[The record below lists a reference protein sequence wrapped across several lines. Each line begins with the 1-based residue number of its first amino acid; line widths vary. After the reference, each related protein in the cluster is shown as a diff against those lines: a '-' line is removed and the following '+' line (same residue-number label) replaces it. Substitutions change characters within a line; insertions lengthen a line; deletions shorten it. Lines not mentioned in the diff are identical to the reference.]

1 MKEIAIPTKDA
12 CLAVMNYIQFSE
24 MEGRIDE
31 TDPWYSTYK
40 LIEEL
45 MTDKVDDG
53 DLSYINIDDDDE
65 PSIKLKAN
73 HGYQCHYESYLQHMF
88 SGKYSIEDIVKY
100 SNIARNDIDWLK
112 QAHTAAN

>member
-12 CLAVMNYIQFSE
+12 CLAVMDYILHSE
-24 MEGRIDE
+24 MEGTINE

-73 HGYQCHYESYLQHMF
+73 HRYQCHYKSFLQHMF
-88 SGKYSIEDIVKY
+88 RCNYPIENIVKY

-112 QAHTAAN
+112 QVHTAAF

>member
-12 CLAVMNYIQFSE
+12 CLAVMDYILYSE

-45 MTDKVDDG
+45 MTDKVDD
-53 DLSYINIDDDDE
+53 DELSYINID
-65 PSIKLKAN
+65 
-73 HGYQCHYESYLQHMF
+73 
-88 SGKYSIEDIVKY
+88 
-100 SNIARNDIDWLK
+100 SNNLS
-112 QAHTAAN
+112 